1 MLGRRV
7 PNAAGGLT
15 TFQGLTVMAEPKVVQ
30 RKILHPVTVGKLSR
44 EEIRQA
50 VRKVSE
56 NRVSTRRRT
65 AAKRLAEKSGN
76 S

>member
-1 MLGRRV
+1 
-7 PNAAGGLT
+7 
-15 TFQGLTVMAEPKVVQ
+15 MAEPKVVQ